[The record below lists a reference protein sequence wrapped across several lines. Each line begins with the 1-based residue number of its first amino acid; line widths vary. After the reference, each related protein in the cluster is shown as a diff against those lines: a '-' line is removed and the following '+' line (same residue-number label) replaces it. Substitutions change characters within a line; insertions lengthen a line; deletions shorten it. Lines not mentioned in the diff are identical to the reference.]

1 MRCSQI
7 GCGLAAALIGFL
19 CASVPAD
26 AQETIDCPASTT
38 MPQGGPQPT
47 VSDQMLSDVC
57 FIEQFPT
64 VNLPI
69 LLYDDFSWRSFIAL
83 AWPAKDGQRG
93 VPDSAITPG
102 TAAGRP
108 AVFETLKSE
117 WELFQKD
124 GRDPTGWNEY
134 GGLVP
139 CDVPDLAFGDI
150 VLAGSSKFDNII
162 QSGGSGPLL
171 AQNRTFVRYTS
182 GFNEKLFRHIADG
195 RFFRRENLASFTP
208 LPAGA
213 IRVKSAWVDMQ
224 DIERPERFHTRD
236 AWLFNLATGKCEK
249 KTVGLVGLHI
259 VTKSPTHPQGVWS
272 TFEHVD
278 NAPDMQPGRPC
289 AQASRPFTF
298 NKGDCAPMPSS
309 NPITCFDP
317 ASCPAPEAYNV
328 ERTTK
333 IHDMGNFS
341 TARTNDRYRALLAE
355 KFPNSPWQNYQLV
368 MTQWPLKRDRPDLDG
383 GPGNTFPG
391 IGRSPIPGVPNDATA
406 FANTTMETFRQEHVA
421 GNGCMGCHNAA
432 KSRDYVFSLSVRAFP
447 RTRN

>member
-1 MRCSQI
+1 MHRATVTIKPKWSSQSRTEIVMRCSQI
-7 GCGLAAALIGFL
+7 ACGLAAALIGFL
-19 CASVPAD
+19 CASAPAE
-26 AQETIDCPASTT
+26 AQESIDCPASTT

-195 RFFRRENLASFTP
+195 HFFLRANLANFTP
-208 LPAGA
+208 LPAGTM
-213 IRVKSAWVDMQ
+213 RVKSAWIDMQ

-236 AWLFNLATGKCEK
+236 AWLFNLATGQCEK
-249 KTVGLVGLHI
+249 RTVGLTGLHI
-259 VTKSPTHPQGVWS
+259 VTKTPTHPQGIWS
-272 TFEHVD
+272 TFEHID
-278 NAPDMQPGRPC
+278 NVPGPQAGQPL
-289 AQASRPFTF
+289 TF
-298 NKGDCAPMPSS
+298 NNGDGTLMPKS
-309 NPITCFDP
+309 NPITCYDP
-317 ASCPAPEAYNV
+317 ATCPAPQPFNV
-328 ERTTK
+328 QRITK
-333 IHDMGNFS
+333 IHDIGNFS
-341 TARTNDRYRALLAE
+341 TARTNVRYR
-355 KFPNSPWQNYQLV
+355 
-368 MTQWPLKRDRPDLDG
+368 
-383 GPGNTFPG
+383 
-391 IGRSPIPGVPNDATA
+391 
-406 FANTTMETFRQEHVA
+406 
-421 GNGCMGCHNAA
+421 
-432 KSRDYVFSLSVRAFP
+432 
-447 RTRN
+447 